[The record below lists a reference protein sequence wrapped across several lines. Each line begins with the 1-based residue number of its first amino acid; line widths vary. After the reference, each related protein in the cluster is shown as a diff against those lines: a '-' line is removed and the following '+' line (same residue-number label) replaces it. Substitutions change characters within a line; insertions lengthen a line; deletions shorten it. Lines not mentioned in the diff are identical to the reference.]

1 MTTSDGYVL
10 TMQRLPRKD
19 AKKVVFFMHGVLD
32 TSLGWVCNG
41 PMGSHAFTAHDSGA
55 DVWLGNCRANEGV
68 GDKRRGRAPS
78 DYLRYWAFSV
88 NELGLNDV
96 EGMLRYISMT
106 VSGSDCPGK
115 ELHIVAHSLG
125 AAAVLIHLV
134 FPREGSDRS
143 GHGRF
148 RRETVGSGGPN
159 DRATDR
165 SIGATRSP
173 SSNLCIKQVILLA
186 PAGFHSQAPFL
197 ALPFLYTV
205 PPLVRLANGLMG
217 AFHAQFGLPADV
229 VPFCLD
235 NTGRS
240 RRAKVALLT
249 CHKKLTLPALLVRSP
264 RTSPPNACTNESQ
277 VHPQQTAPIR
287 GLQARDGLPQRAGA
301 QRAFAF
307 IAPSPGQ
314 WRLQRLGQGPADAAL
329 RRRVHAGHLR
339 PHRRP
344 SDTVH
349 PTAEVRTVR
358 LRLEEIEPPSLRG
371 GRPAGRVCRVRQS
384 R

>member
-106 VSGSDCPGK
+106 VSGSDSPGK

-148 RRETVGSGGPN
+148 RRETVGSDRPN

-217 AFHAQFGLPADV
+217 AFHAQFGLPAYV

-249 CHKKLTLPALLVRSP
+249 CHKKTHPARFARSITTHITAKRLHERIP
-264 RTSPPNACTNESQ
+264 GTSPANCSDPWPSSSRRTSTACRRSTSFRFHCSVSWSMATAATGTGPCRCRTTPPSPCRPSPST
-277 VHPQQTAPIR
+277 PAPI
-287 GLQARDGLPQRAGA
+287 
-301 QRAFAF
+301 
-307 IAPSPGQ
+307 
-314 WRLQRLGQGPADAAL
+314 
-329 RRRVHAGHLR
+329 
-339 PHRRP
+339 
-344 SDTVH
+344 
-349 PTAEVRTVR
+349 
-358 LRLEEIEPPSLRG
+358 
-371 GRPAGRVCRVRQS
+371 
-384 R
+384 